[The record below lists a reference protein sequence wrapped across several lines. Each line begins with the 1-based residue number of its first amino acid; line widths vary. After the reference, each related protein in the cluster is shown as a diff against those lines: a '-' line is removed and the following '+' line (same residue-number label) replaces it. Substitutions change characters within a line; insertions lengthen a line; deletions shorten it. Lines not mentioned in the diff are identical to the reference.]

1 MSDCQADAHQWL
13 TAFLEGLQRLPRGGA
28 SRDPQV
34 ATADFMTPGVYA
46 IFSQTGREPSRF
58 SATANQPKS
67 MSGVVSAVGHEEA
80 GIRRSQYLSRPLGC
94 QSGKCEHPRTRHAA
108 DHRALVVLVR

>member
-1 MSDCQADAHQWL
+1 MR
-13 TAFLEGLQRLPRGGA
+13 FLLPVDTGFLDLIGLGLFIGIGRDSSLREGISWRGPA
-28 SRDPQV
+28 V
-34 ATADFMTPGVYA
+34 ECGVGCPIA
-46 IFSQTGREPSRF
+46 
-58 SATANQPKS
+58 
-67 MSGVVSAVGHEEA
+67 EA